1 MVWQAARQSARH
13 GKERRGVG
21 SAGRHAQCAKMP
33 FLPLLEKL
41 AEKPVLY
48 GVLSLL
54 KRTCAN
60 ETQSAPCPLIRAIT
74 LVPCPRS
81 TE

>member
-1 MVWQAARQSARH
+1 MY
-13 GKERRGVG
+13 
-21 SAGRHAQCAKMP
+21 AQTAKMP

-54 KRTCAN
+54 KRICGR
-60 ETQSAPCPLIRAIT
+60 ETQSTCSFTSRHAREARRF
-74 LVPCPRS
+74 VPICRRGGGAAETRTS
-81 TE
+81 R